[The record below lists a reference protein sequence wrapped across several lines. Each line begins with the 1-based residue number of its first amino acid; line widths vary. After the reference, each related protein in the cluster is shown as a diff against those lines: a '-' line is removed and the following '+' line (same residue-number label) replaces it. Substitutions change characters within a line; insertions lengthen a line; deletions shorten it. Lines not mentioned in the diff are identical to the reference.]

1 MEKIVLNNNRAK
13 GMTLAVLTAVMWGIM
28 GLFVRGLTAQGFSS
42 MEISFFRCF
51 IAGAAYFLYQAV
63 RNPGMLKI
71 DLKGLL
77 ICLLYGAAAYSVSF
91 VSYTVA
97 VSRIPVGV
105 ATVLMF
111 MSPIWVAILGQL
123 LFEEKLDKITGITIL
138 LCLAGAVM
146 VSDVLQ
152 GSFDLDGIG
161 ILAGIINGMGVALQV
176 TLPKFF
182 ARDYERDT
190 ILVYGFLGAA
200 LVLSFG
206 VDFPHLISVITDAPV
221 ADTICNLFGI
231 GILCTMVA
239 NVSCVKATQYITV
252 TTTSILSALEVVVGT
267 AVGFLVFHESLTAVQ
282 IIGAVIIVA
291 GSVGS
296 EVLKA
301 NLQKG

>member
-1 MEKIVLNNNRAK
+1 
-13 GMTLAVLTAVMWGIM
+13 MTLAVLTAVMWGIM

-123 LFEEKLDKITGITIL
+123 LFKEKLT
-138 LCLAGAVM
+138 
-146 VSDVLQ
+146 
-152 GSFDLDGIG
+152 
-161 ILAGIINGMGVALQV
+161 
-176 TLPKFF
+176 
-182 ARDYERDT
+182 
-190 ILVYGFLGAA
+190 
-200 LVLSFG
+200 
-206 VDFPHLISVITDAPV
+206 
-221 ADTICNLFGI
+221 
-231 GILCTMVA
+231 
-239 NVSCVKATQYITV
+239 
-252 TTTSILSALEVVVGT
+252 
-267 AVGFLVFHESLTAVQ
+267 
-282 IIGAVIIVA
+282 
-291 GSVGS
+291 
-296 EVLKA
+296 
-301 NLQKG
+301 